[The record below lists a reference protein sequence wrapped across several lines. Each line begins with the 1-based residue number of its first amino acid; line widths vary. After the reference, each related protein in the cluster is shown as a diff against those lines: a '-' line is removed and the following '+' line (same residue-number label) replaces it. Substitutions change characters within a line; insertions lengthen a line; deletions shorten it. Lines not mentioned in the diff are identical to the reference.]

1 MKFTSQD
8 SNPLIGEGEHQATIA
23 RAYMSDDSSTGETQL
38 AVLFKV
44 GLKQITRWFNLK
56 GFKVDP
62 DEPKTTDAKG
72 REIPNYLLTKN
83 GKRIEDKEKT
93 KSCMRIVGQLGH
105 DIGIEVGEE
114 FDLEDL
120 VGAEIGINVVKETS
134 DFASSGSRLR
144 VSYTLPADK
153 VKAPAEG
160 EKAEVFT

>member
-72 REIPNYLLTKN
+72 REIPNYLLT
-83 GKRIEDKEKT
+83 
-93 KSCMRIVGQLGH
+93 
-105 DIGIEVGEE
+105 
-114 FDLEDL
+114 
-120 VGAEIGINVVKETS
+120 
-134 DFASSGSRLR
+134 
-144 VSYTLPADK
+144 
-153 VKAPAEG
+153 
-160 EKAEVFT
+160 